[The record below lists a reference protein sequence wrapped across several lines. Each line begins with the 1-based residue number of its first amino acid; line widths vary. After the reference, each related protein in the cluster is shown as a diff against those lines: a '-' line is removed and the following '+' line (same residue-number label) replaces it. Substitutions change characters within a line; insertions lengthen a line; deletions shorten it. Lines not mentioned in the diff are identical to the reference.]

1 MVPIPSSPR
10 GWDHSPLSEAY
21 SPLDTPRLFQVEV
34 TSRFDRTRKK
44 FCSSHRPYVY
54 RNHRKSRR
62 EHVGPRTARRRRMT
76 RLDTNLFDYLILGI
90 YFALVI
96 AIGVLARRAIA
107 TSEDFLL
114 SGRSLPAWITGLAF
128 ISANLG
134 AIEILGMA
142 ANGAQY
148 GLSTVHFYWI
158 GAVPAMVFLGLVM
171 MPFYYGSRVR
181 SVPEYL
187 LRRFNPATHLWN
199 ALTFAVASVLSA
211 GVNLFAMAL
220 IIEVLLGW
228 PTWLSVVVS
237 AGFVLVYIF
246 LGGLSGAIYNEVLQF
261 FVIIAGLIPIVIIG
275 LNAMGGWS
283 GLVERVTSQAGKENH
298 FETWAG
304 TAVGNWTNPLG
315 DWIGIVMGLGFVL
328 SFGYW
333 TTNFAEVQRAL
344 SAKNLSA
351 AERTPLIGAFPKIFI
366 PFLTIIPGLIA
377 ISLIPNLGQEGSGTK
392 YNYAI
397 PILMNEYLPNGT
409 LGIALAG
416 LLAAF
421 MAGMAANVSSFN
433 TVFTYDIWQD
443 YVRKHHP
450 DGYYLNVGRIVTVA
464 GVLIGIGTAF
474 IASGFSN
481 IMNYIQALF
490 SFFNAPVFATFI
502 IAMFW
507 RRTSPWAGFWG
518 LVTGFLGAVIW
529 QYWVGPQFAYFY
541 PGGDTSGEINAQML
555 NFYGAI
561 VAFVTDAV
569 VTVAVTLVTAPK
581 PMEQLAGL
589 VWGVPD
595 PDAGDPHE
603 GYVRRWWESPK
614 LLGFTA
620 LGMVLVL
627 SILFI

>member
-1 MVPIPSSPR
+1 
-10 GWDHSPLSEAY
+10 
-21 SPLDTPRLFQVEV
+21 
-34 TSRFDRTRKK
+34 
-44 FCSSHRPYVY
+44 
-54 RNHRKSRR
+54 
-62 EHVGPRTARRRRMT
+62 MT
-76 RLDTNLFDYLILGI
+76 RLDTNWFDYGILGI
-90 YFALVI
+90 YFALVV

-148 GLSTVHFYWI
+148 GIATVHFYWI

-181 SVPEYL
+181 SVPEW
-187 LRRFNPATHLWN
+187 LRRRYNKPTHLWN
-199 ALTFAVASVLSA
+199 ALSFAAASVLTA
-211 GVNLFAMAL
+211 GVNLYAL
-220 IIEVLLGW
+220 SLVIEALMGW
-228 PTWLSVVVS
+228 PQWLSIVVS
-237 AGFVLVYIF
+237 AVFVLAYIT

-261 FVIIAGLIPIVIIG
+261 FVIIAGLIPLVIIG
-275 LNAMGGWS
+275 LKDVGGWG
-283 GLVERVTSQAGKENH
+283 GLKAKVGGQAGLAEH
-298 FETWAG
+298 FSTWGG
-304 TAVGNWTNPLG
+304 TAVGNWSNPLG

-333 TTNFAEVQRAL
+333 TTNFTEVQRAL

-366 PFLTIIPGLIA
+366 PALTIIPGLIA
-377 ISLIPNLGQEGSGTK
+377 IAIIPDLGKEGSAAT
-392 YNYAI
+392 YNDAI
-397 PILMNEYLPNGT
+397 PLLMNNYLPNGT

-433 TVFTYDIWQD
+433 TVFTYDIWQT
-443 YVRKHHP
+443 YIRKNHP
-450 DGYYLNVGRIVTVA
+450 DHYYLNVGRVVTVA
-464 GVLIGIGTAF
+464 GIVIGIGTAF
-474 IASGFSN
+474 IASQFSN

-502 IAMFW
+502 IGMFW
-507 RRTSPWAGFWG
+507 KRTSPWGGFTG
-518 LVTGFLGAVIW
+518 LVSGFFAALLF
-529 QYWVGPQFAYFY
+529 QYWIGPSIGYFY
-541 PGGDTSGEINAQML
+541 PGGNTSEDINAQML

-561 VAFVTDAV
+561 TAFVVDAV
-569 VTVAVTLVTAPK
+569 VTVAVSLVTRPK
-581 PMEQLAGL
+581 PVSEMRGL
-589 VWGVPD
+589 IYGVPD

-603 GYVRRWWESPK
+603 GHVRRWWESPK

-620 LGMVLVL
+620 LGIVLVL
-627 SILFI
+627 SLLFI